1 MKKHSKYLPYAQ
13 RPSSGERAY
22 TALHKLVCQNER
34 LPSVPSRLTRCV
46 LFVILSFVI
55 PHSAQSAIIYSGLR
69 NIVIPTTFDG
79 IYLDVDT
86 GATSTSTITGW
97 DVNFFFGGIGIG
109 GSAAFQPARRVTG
122 NLDTSMDTIRLFD
135 LYDLI
140 DDTLAFSIGET
151 GSSDHLG
158 SPGNFQDGVEGF
170 LGFKFI
176 QNNLSGPFYGYMRLT
191 LTANT
196 PGAMIHDWAWDN
208 TGGTLQV
215 SVPEP
220 TRALLFALG
229 LIALLCRRR
238 R

>member
-1 MKKHSKYLPYAQ
+1 MNKDSQSRLHAQ
-13 RPSSGERAY
+13 RPPSGARAC
-22 TALHKLVCQNER
+22 TVLGRRVRQDEASPGVLHR
-34 LPSVPSRLTRCV
+34 LMRSV
-46 LFVILSFVI
+46 LFVILSFAI
-55 PHSAQSAIIYSGLR
+55 PHSAQSAIIYSGLQ
-69 NIVIPTTFDG
+69 NIAIPTTFDG
-79 IYLDVDT
+79 IYLDIDT
-86 GATSTSTITGW
+86 GATSTSSTGGW

-135 LYDLI
+135 LYDHI

-208 TGGTLQV
+208 TGMPITI
-215 SVPEP
+215 PEP
-220 TRALLFALG
+220 SRGLLMLLSALLALT
-229 LIALLCRRR
+229 RRR